1 MTHLRALD
9 SARTSVDQTRLRILA
24 ATRELY
30 AHKGSR
36 GTTTRE
42 VADRAGVNEATLFR
56 HFRTKQLLIAAMLD
70 HFTGSTANPQL
81 YENLRTLPGI
91 ERQLRALGWAA
102 VEAITRKEDLIK
114 IGLAEEIS
122 NPEGTD
128 CAWRAPVEARLA
140 LAAFMREKIEA
151 GDLRG
156 KPEVLARV
164 FMSLFFSYVI
174 ARRIWAE
181 DRDPEIAIEQCV
193 DIFLHGAR
201 AK

>member
-1 MTHLRALD
+1 MYKAQE
-9 SARTSVDQTRLRILA
+9 AAKTSVDQTRLRILV

-30 AHKGSR
+30 ARNGSR

-42 VADRAGVNEATLFR
+42 VAVLAGVNEATLFR
-56 HFRTKQLLIAAMLD
+56 HFGTKQQLIAAMLD
-70 HFTGSTANPQL
+70 HFAGHQVNAEL
-81 YENLRTLPGI
+81 YLNLRQLPGI
-91 ERQLRALGWAA
+91 ERQLRALGWAC

-128 CAWRAPVEARLA
+128 CAWRAPAEARMA
-140 LAAFMREKIEA
+140 LTDFMREKVESSELA
-151 GDLRG
+151 GE
-156 KPEVLARV
+156 PEVLARI
-164 FMSLFFSYVI
+164 FMSLFFAYVI

-181 DRDPEIAIEQCV
+181 NRDPETAIQQCV
-193 DIFLHGAR
+193 DIFLNGAR